1 MYELSR
7 WKDSGTPVR
16 IRLTLGSFRPRTHMP
31 RPTAR
36 IALLLGLLACLP
48 ASTLAR
54 ADSGPSG
61 QFQPSATDRDG
72 DGLPDASDCAPD
84 DPSRPARAGDDQ
96 DCDGTPDAGG
106 GSRVGLAGPVDGGPD
121 PQQTASRPSRGSAAT
136 KTRAR
141 RAAGEAVVAVRGLRL
156 GDSIAV
162 YAPRRPHRATP
173 TVVFVAKD
181 NSAVTVRPTL
191 VLADGRKRA
200 LKARSRSLPS
210 GRAYVVRLHL
220 SHAQRRAARLRL
232 AMTVIDASGN
242 RHRATRV
249 VRVAG

>member
-1 MYELSR
+1 MYEPSR
-7 WKDSGTPVR
+7 LKDSRAALR
-16 IRLTLGSFRPRTHMP
+16 IRQSAGRFGSATDMVRFS
-31 RPTAR
+31 AR

-48 ASTLAR
+48 AGALAR
-54 ADSGPSG
+54 ADSSPSG

-72 DGLPDASDCAPD
+72 DGLGDLADCAPD

-96 DCDGTPDAGG
+96 DCDGTPDTGG
-106 GSRVGLAGPVDGGPD
+106 IDVGIAGPVDGGPD
-121 PQQTASRPSRGSAAT
+121 PQQTASRPSSGSGAT

-141 RAAGEAVVAVRGLRL
+141 RAAGEDVVAVRGLRL
-156 GDSIAV
+156 GASIAV

-191 VLADGRKRA
+191 VFADGRKRP

-210 GRAYVVRLHL
+210 GNAYVVRLHL
-220 SHAQRRAARLRL
+220 SRAQRRAARLRL

-249 VRVAG
+249 VRVAA